1 MTGELGGVYLAIVDS
16 NKLDERGRI
25 GITIPHSERAG
36 SYPAHIASF
45 MAGDQRGALFL
56 PEKDDQVLVAFV
68 NGMADAP
75 VIIGSLWSSVDKPPE
90 ANADGDN
97 DVKVIK
103 TRAGNQI
110 RITDKSG
117 EEKIEIAGKD
127 GNTRVVLDIAKKSIE
142 ITTDETNGNI
152 MVKGKKI
159 TWMVKSISPRSS
171 WWVPPAKT
179 TIDGNQ
185 ITGS

>member
-1 MTGELGGVYLAIVDS
+1 MTGELGGAYLAIVDS

-56 PEKDDQVLVAFV
+56 PEINDQVLVAFV

-90 ANADGDN
+90 ANADGEN

-103 TRAGNQI
+103 TRAGNEI
-110 RITDKSG
+110 RITDKNG
-117 EEKIEIAGKD
+117 KEKIEIAGK
-127 GNTRVVLDIAKKSIE
+127 GAKTRLVLDVSAKTIE
-142 ITTDETNGNI
+142 IVTDT
-152 MVKGKKI
+152 MVTIKAEKIVLDGDVDVKK
-159 TWMVKSISPRSS
+159 TLVVGTGS
-171 WWVPPAKT
+171 KT
-179 TIDGNQ
+179 TINGNQ

>member
-25 GITIPHSERAG
+25 GITIPHSARAG

-75 VIIGSLWSSVDKPPE
+75 VIIGSLWSSVDKPPDT
-90 ANADGDN
+90 NADGEN
-97 DVKVIK
+97 NVKVIK

-117 EEKIEIAGKD
+117 EEKIEITGK
-127 GNTRVVLDIAKKSIE
+127 GAQTRLVLDVSAKTIEIVTDEKVTIKAKKIVLDGDVDVTKMLVVGTGS
-142 ITTDETNGNI
+142 
-152 MVKGKKI
+152 
-159 TWMVKSISPRSS
+159 
-171 WWVPPAKT
+171 KT